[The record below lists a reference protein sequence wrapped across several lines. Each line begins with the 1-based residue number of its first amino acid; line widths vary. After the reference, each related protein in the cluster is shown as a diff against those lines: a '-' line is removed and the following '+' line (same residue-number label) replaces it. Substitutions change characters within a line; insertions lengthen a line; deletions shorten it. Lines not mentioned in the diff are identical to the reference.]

1 MAAEPN
7 DDDRLI
13 DESKLTT
20 ENGDIYLFTWLSDLD
35 KSLKSM
41 PADDLKSHQSDFE
54 SILTNI
60 IKGTAPYPP
69 PGRPLRNLV
78 ARCLISLY
86 SLTEARTLFDTL
98 QKFMAIV
105 GDLKAADRDSSKI
118 AALYCIGEVMLKFGS
133 QVMSFMAEIGTVTI
147 KIYRSSSSISLRTH
161 ALMTLHKALLSARRA
176 VPDPLARDIL
186 KQMRNGLSD
195 KALPVQRAAAEVLM
209 TMYST
214 GSDLRTQSD
223 IESILLACTKSLESA
238 DQLTRHSLSRLVG
251 QILTAPKPLL
261 PPPTAPTKSPQPG
274 SVDDDDTI
282 GTSPAVGNL
291 EADTV
296 RTILKPEDMFGLL
309 AAQFNKPNTSRKTKI
324 GLFDFYCALITSLGT
339 SFIDTNYFLVVSHF
353 MTDIIA
359 QHQQKP
365 STTTS
370 PSAKYEELLLRKL
383 VGTVL
388 HDLVGVRMLSEQG
401 QITAIQELANK
412 YLKRWPAMMP
422 GQTEPTSQVLVC
434 VLREVCALLGVL
446 GNAPAPVQDVLA
458 EPLVTLLS
466 HPTHAV
472 RINAAWAL
480 RCFCEST
487 PTQLAKT
494 LLTLIDILTRD
505 LAALP
510 VPSAPSASP
519 SMPDRGARAS
529 GHAAALSAL
538 VSLIPTHPL
547 YLSYDLAAKVL
558 DTAISLLKRS
568 GEHELS
574 IAETEVEIA
583 WTCIASLMALG
594 PNFVRGHLPQLL
606 VLWRNALPK
615 PTSKDT
621 ATAMGRSAA
630 EWAFLVHVRESALG
644 AIYCFLKSNS
654 PSLVTLDVTRRI
666 SSLLTNAL
674 LFMNAFASQNVG
686 ELSEQHRQLG
696 RRGLGLQ
703 SREALLR
710 RRVFQCFGT
719 LGLNAVAE
727 STQSALLQSTV
738 GTFSGPEYGG
748 SGVQAA
754 IAASASGFT
763 SVWQSADG
771 YAWGVTGID
780 IGRDEEVEGGKGTDR
795 LNRDMVEVAIDD
807 LHRKPVIGCCEYDP
821 LLLCQTSSDIANVE
835 PYGAATAVVDSAI
848 ELFAQLLPLQDL
860 SSSVKVLNQCIEGVR
875 SNKLER
881 NAGRKAAVLIN
892 TVIAVT
898 LTLRKVTGQ
907 SGQRQAREV
916 WASAPVTGLL
926 APFLKSAV
934 VESDPVLREATSEAI
949 GRLASLAGTTFLA
962 QQIKQ
967 LVDQVVSNRDPYGRA
982 GCASAF
988 GTIHSHVGG
997 LAAGPLL
1004 KTTVNILMSLSNDPH
1019 PVVHFYALDALGSV
1033 ISAASLAYGP
1043 FVSSTIGMLF
1053 KLYLLDS
1060 HEQEG
1065 GSLAMANMKGDLP
1078 AYQAVCHVIDASIT
1092 VLGPDMQESNRTRNL
1107 ILNLVR
1113 QFSLEDDDGVRV
1125 EAIKCIQ
1132 HSLMFAP
1139 DHTPMAQLVEQLSG
1153 HLSSSRRPLKIAAIN
1168 ALYQLVQRDALA
1180 MSRVGGDRLVEQL
1193 FAMLDDDPSIDGVRN
1208 VISSWLTQTAVH
1220 NPSAWID
1227 LCQRIMSRTT
1237 ASQQATDAA
1246 AKGTFRDD
1254 EGESLNFG
1262 GTATTANEEQTPS
1275 TSRWRTQLFA
1285 LQCLHDICTLVLA
1298 SGRREQVDIPFARI
1312 HGIPVRTLLV
1322 SRVADLIKMAFTA
1335 SAAYVTEI
1343 RLEGLLVLRDVI
1355 KVFATS
1361 PDPDY
1366 EESLLLEQYQAPIT
1380 AALTPA
1386 FSSESTPDILA
1397 SAIGTCAIFV
1407 GCGVIKDAGR
1417 MGRILKLLTSAIE
1430 QTKDSGT
1437 LSLGDAG
1444 PLSPNASAMLRV
1456 ATASAW
1462 AELEVASAQQTYL
1475 SQILKPY
1482 RSTLASLWL
1491 GSLRDYA
1498 SIRGESEVAQEA
1510 SSSTMDSSYST
1521 LGREVLL
1528 PYYVDSWIVILQAVS
1543 SAMNENDPNIL
1554 AAMDG
1559 LEDISPSS
1567 TDQSSRKDP
1576 TAMFFVLFGL
1586 IYDALASASVDST
1599 TTPASRRTSEIAL
1612 CALKSL
1618 VRPEYSGQALL
1629 QPSVLEEFI
1638 GLCYRLAMTE
1648 SSEAQIHLLGALTA
1662 FAISQSRG
1670 TTGSLSWDTFQARC
1684 LRVCAHVLRR
1694 AIPSAHNTGSYAGS
1708 VSVSDRVSLIRAG
1721 FAAFAAVGETLGPGS
1736 GEDVRAAG
1744 LSLYGDLLKD
1754 ESSDMDFIGPTLQSL
1769 KHLLDKGPTTPS
1781 HRDKYQRSIHG
1792 ILSACLINV
1801 DNMRGRQGAIASK
1814 IIRGN
1819 LLAIVLI
1826 MTSIPTTVQ
1835 LGKPVIE
1842 RSCFIL
1848 MEQIRGADE
1857 VALTAAQ
1864 CAKTLVVSSGS
1875 ASSLLRYCSRML
1887 IPGMVD
1893 YLLMVAGLSEGSVKD
1908 VHVKAASEVMKA
1920 FSAYL
1925 ASAPSDLRDRVLGV
1939 IMPTLTFLL
1948 EPTAASSPLHAL
1960 CVAQL
1965 LSFAMSSPAA
1975 FKDVTMKL
1983 QPHSREVLEESLR
1996 QSLGP
2001 RGLSVEQ
2008 MSHKP
2013 QISLRAF

>member
-1 MAAEPN
+1 MAGQPT
-7 DDDRLI
+7 DQDTLI
-13 DESKLTT
+13 DESKLAT

-35 KSLKSM
+35 KSLASM
-41 PADDLKSHQSDFE
+41 PADELKSHQGEFE
-54 SILTNI
+54 ATL
-60 IKGTAPYPP
+60 IKVISGSAPYPP

-105 GDLKAADRDSSKI
+105 SDMKAVDRDTSRI
-118 AALYCIGEVMLKFGS
+118 AALYCVGELMLKFGS

-147 KIYRSSSSISLRTH
+147 KTYRSSSSVSLRTH
-161 ALMTLHKALLSARRA
+161 ALLALRNALLSARRA

-209 TMYST
+209 TMYSSGT
-214 GSDLRTQSD
+214 DIRAQSD
-223 IESILLACTKSLESA
+223 IEAVVQICTRSLESA
-238 DQLTRHSLSRLVG
+238 DQLTRRSLARLVG
-251 QILTAPKPLL
+251 QVLTASKPPS
-261 PPPTAPTKSPQPG
+261 PPPAPAKPSQPGAEDDDSIGPSAAG
-274 SVDDDDTI
+274 SVDTE
-282 GTSPAVGNL
+282 TLKTVL
-291 EADTV
+291 E
-296 RTILKPEDMFGLL
+296 PGEMFSLI

-324 GLFDFYCALITSLGT
+324 GLFDFYCSLITALGPAFVDSDYSL
-339 SFIDTNYFLVVSHF
+339 IVSHF
-353 MTDIIA
+353 VTDIISHPRPTA
-359 QHQQKP
+359 PQ
-365 STTTS
+365 SS
-370 PSAKYEELLLRKL
+370 SARYDELLLRKL

-401 QITAIQELANK
+401 QISAIQELASK

-422 GQTEPTSQVLVC
+422 GQTEPNSQVLVC
-434 VLREVCALLGVL
+434 VLNEVGALLGVL
-446 GNAPAPVQDVLA
+446 GNAPTPVQDALA
-458 EPLVTLLS
+458 EPLMTLLS
-466 HPTHAV
+466 HPSHAV
-472 RINAAWAL
+472 RISAAWAL
-480 RCFCEST
+480 RRFCEST
-487 PTQLAKT
+487 PIQLAKS
-494 LLTLIDILTRD
+494 LLNLIDHLTRD
-505 LAALP
+505 LASLP
-510 VPSAPSASP
+510 VPSSASP
-519 SMPDRGARAS
+519 TSTADRGARAL
-529 GHAAALSAL
+529 GHAAAVSAL
-538 VSLIPTHPL
+538 VSLIPRHPL

-568 GEHELS
+568 GEHEIS
-574 IAETEVEIA
+574 VAEPEVEIA
-583 WTCIASLMALG
+583 WTCIASLMSLG

-621 ATAMGRSAA
+621 ATATGRSAA
-630 EWAFLVHVRESALG
+630 EWAFLIHVRESALG
-644 AIYCFLKSNS
+644 AICCFLKSNS

-674 LFMNAFASQNVG
+674 LFANAYARQNVT
-686 ELSEQHRQLG
+686 ELLEQYRLLG
-696 RRGLGLQ
+696 RKGLGLQ

-710 RRVFQCFGT
+710 RRVFQCFGA
-719 LGLNAVAE
+719 LGLGAVAE
-727 STQSALLQSTV
+727 STQTTLLQSAI
-738 GTFSGPEYGG
+738 GIFAGPDYGG
-748 SGVQAA
+748 TGVQGA
-754 IAASASGFT
+754 IAASAGGFT

-771 YAWGVTGID
+771 IAFGVTGIE
-780 IGRDEEVEGGKGTDR
+780 IGRDGEDSGKGADR
-795 LNRDMVEVAIDD
+795 LNRDTVEVTVDD
-807 LHRKPVIGCCEYDP
+807 LHMKPLLGSYEYDP
-821 LLLCQTSSDIANVE
+821 LMLCESPSDTTERE
-835 PYGAATAVVDSAI
+835 PLAATTAVVDAAI
-848 ELFAQLLPLQDL
+848 ELFAHLLPLQDL
-860 SSSVKVLNQCIEGVR
+860 SSSIKVLNQCIENVK

-881 NAGRKAAVLIN
+881 NAGRRAAMLIN
-892 TVIAVT
+892 VVIA
-898 LTLRKVTGQ
+898 LTLALRRVTGQ
-907 SGQRQAREV
+907 SGQRLAREV
-916 WASAPVTGLL
+916 WANTQVSGLL
-926 APFLKSAV
+926 SPFLKDAL
-934 VESDPVLREATSEAI
+934 VESDPVLREATSEAV
-949 GRLASLAGTTFLA
+949 GRLASLAGTAFLA

-988 GTIHSHVGG
+988 GAIHNHVGG

-1107 ILNLVR
+1107 ILDLVR
-1113 QFSLEDDDGVRV
+1113 QFSVEDDDGVRV

-1139 DHTPMAQLVEQLSG
+1139 DHTPMTQLVEQLSS

-1246 AKGTFRDD
+1246 SKGAFRDD
-1254 EGESLNFG
+1254 EGESLNLG
-1262 GTATTANEEQTPS
+1262 GTTGTADEGQSPS

-1285 LQCLHDICTLVLA
+1285 LQCLHDICTLVSE
-1298 SGRREQVDIPFARI
+1298 SGRREQVDIPFARS
-1312 HGIPVRTLLV
+1312 HGIPIRALLV
-1322 SRVADLIKMAFTA
+1322 SRVADLIRMAFTA

-1343 RLEGLLVLRDVI
+1343 RLEGLVVLRDVI
-1355 KVFATS
+1355 TVFAAS

-1366 EESLLLEQYQAPIT
+1366 EDSLLLEQYQAPIT

-1386 FSSESTPDILA
+1386 FSAESTPDILA
-1397 SAIGTCAIFV
+1397 SAVGTCAIFV

-1417 MGRILKLLTSAIE
+1417 MGRILKLLTSALE
-1430 QTKDSGT
+1430 QIKDSGT

-1462 AELEVASAQQTYL
+1462 AQLEVASAQHTYL
-1475 SQILKPY
+1475 ANILKPY

-1510 SSSTMDSSYST
+1510 SSSTMDSAYSS

-1528 PYYVDSWIVILQAVS
+1528 PYYADSWVVILQAVS
-1543 SAMNENDPNIL
+1543 SAMSEKDPNIL

-1559 LEDISPSS
+1559 LEDATKLR
-1567 TDQSSRKDP
+1567 TDPSSRKDP

-1586 IYDALASASVDST
+1586 IYDSLASSSIDSSSVQ
-1599 TTPASRRTSEIAL
+1599 ASRRTSEVAL
-1612 CALKSL
+1612 GALRYL
-1618 VRPEYSGQALL
+1618 IRPEYSGQALL
-1629 QPSVLEEFI
+1629 QPSIFEEFI
-1638 GLCYRLAMTE
+1638 GLCYRLALTE
-1648 SSEAQIHLLGALTA
+1648 SSEAQIHLLSALTA
-1662 FAISQSRG
+1662 FATSQGTDASGSIS
-1670 TTGSLSWDTFQARC
+1670 WNAPQARC

-1694 AIPSAHNTGSYAGS
+1694 AIPGAHSTGSYAGS
-1708 VSVSDRVSLIRAG
+1708 MAVSDRVALIRAG
-1721 FAAFAAVGETLGPGS
+1721 FAAFASVGETIGPAS
-1736 GEDVRAAG
+1736 TEDVRAAG

-1754 ESSDMDFIGPTLQSL
+1754 ESSDSDFVGPTLQSL
-1769 KHLLDKGPTTPS
+1769 KLLLEKAPTSPS
-1781 HRDKYQRSIHG
+1781 RRDQYARSVHG
-1792 ILSACLINV
+1792 IISACLINI

-1819 LLAIVLI
+1819 LLAMVLI
-1826 MTSIPTTVQ
+1826 LTSLPNTVQ

-1842 RSCFIL
+1842 RACFL
-1848 MEQIRGADE
+1848 VTEHLRGSDE
-1857 VALTAAQ
+1857 VAVTAAQ
-1864 CAKTLVVSSGS
+1864 CAKTLIISSASGS
-1875 ASSLLRYCSRML
+1875 VLLRYCSRML
-1887 IPGMVD
+1887 IPGIVG
-1893 YLLMVAGLSEGSVKD
+1893 YLLMIAGLGEGSVKET
-1908 VHVKAASEVMKA
+1908 HVRAASEVLKA

-1925 ASAPSDLRDRVLGV
+1925 TSTPEDLRGRLLGV
-1939 IMPTLTFLL
+1939 IMPTLTYLL
-1948 EPTAASSPLHAL
+1948 DPGATSSPLHAL

-1965 LSFAMSSPAA
+1965 LSYATLSPAA
-1975 FKDVTMKL
+1975 FKDVTAKL
-1983 QPHSREVLEESLR
+1983 QPQSREVLEESLR
-1996 QSLGP
+1996 QSLGS
-2001 RGLSVEQ
+2001 RATSVEQ
-2008 MSHKP
+2008 TSQKP